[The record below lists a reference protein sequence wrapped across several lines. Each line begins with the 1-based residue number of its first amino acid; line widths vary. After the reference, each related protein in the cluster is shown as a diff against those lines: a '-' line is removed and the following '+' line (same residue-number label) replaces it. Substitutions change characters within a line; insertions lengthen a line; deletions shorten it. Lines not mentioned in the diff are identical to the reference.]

1 MVTDPTWREKKMREL
16 CNERHP
22 ILSRLR
28 QLRPDVWG
36 QSRTRIASLTE
47 EERRLRR
54 LLAHIH
60 RELDFYEMQIA
71 KPGLDAMR
79 EKSRQL
85 GALARRVRR
94 LAAWA
99 SEAAKIQP

>member
-1 MVTDPTWREKKMREL
+1 LTDPTWREKKMCQL
-16 CNERHP
+16 CDERHP

-36 QSRTRIASLTE
+36 QSRVRIASLTD

-79 EKSRQL
+79 EKNRQL
-85 GALARRVRR
+85 GLLLRRVRR
-94 LAAWA
+94 LAARVA
-99 SEAAKIQP
+99 GPATLPR